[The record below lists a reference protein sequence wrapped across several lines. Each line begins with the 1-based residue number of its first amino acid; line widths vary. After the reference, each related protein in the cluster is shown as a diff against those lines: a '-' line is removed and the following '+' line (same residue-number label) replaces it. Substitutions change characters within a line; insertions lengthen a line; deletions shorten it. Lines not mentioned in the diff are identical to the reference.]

1 MRVLVV
7 DDEAAAR
14 HAVTSALMRAGCSVL
29 AAGEPR
35 TVLDEFEAGQYDL
48 LIMDANLGRID
59 GILFASQLRRFD
71 TKLWATIVSSNPEDE
86 ARAKEEGFG
95 FLLKPLAENDLAALL
110 ALA

>member
-14 HAVTSALMRAGCSVL
+14 HSVTNALMRSGCSVL
-29 AAGEPR
+29 AAAEPR

-48 LIMDANLGRID
+48 VIMDADLGRID
-59 GILFASQLRRFD
+59 GILFASQLQQFD
-71 TKLWATIVSSNPEDE
+71 VKLRVTIISGDPEDE

-95 FLLKPLAENDLAALL
+95 FLLKPLAEKDLAALL
-110 ALA
+110 ARA